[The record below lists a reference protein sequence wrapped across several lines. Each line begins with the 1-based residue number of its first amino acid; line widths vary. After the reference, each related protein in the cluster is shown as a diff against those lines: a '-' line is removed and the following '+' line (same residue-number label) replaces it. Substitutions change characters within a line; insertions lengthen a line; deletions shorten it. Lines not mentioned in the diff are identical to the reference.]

1 MGMVS
6 DIMASHARKPIFGYQ
21 YMVASIIAIGG
32 LSFVVWGHHMYTSGM
47 HPLVAMGFMTSTLAI
62 AVPSAVK
69 TFNWLATL
77 WRSRISFAPQM
88 LFAIGFVSLFVTGGL
103 TGIFLA
109 QPPVDVYFQDTFFVV
124 AHFHFVMAS
133 ASLFGVFAGIYQW
146 FPKMFGR
153 MMNQRL
159 GKIHFW
165 LSFVGIYA
173 TFFPMHFAGFAGMM
187 RRIYSTQVYAH
198 LQSLGPVNT
207 FVSVAAFCLGLAQ
220 LIFIFNFFHSLFR
233 GPKAERNPWRATTLE
248 WEAPSPPPHG
258 NWGAT
263 LPVVHRW
270 AFDYSLPGAAEDY
283 VPQTVPAPGVP
294 AAGGA
299 HGGGDA

>member
-1 MGMVS
+1 
-6 DIMASHARKPIFGYQ
+6 
-21 YMVASIIAIGG
+21 
-32 LSFVVWGHHMYTSGM
+32 
-47 HPLVAMGFMTSTLAI
+47 
-62 AVPSAVK
+62 
-69 TFNWLATL
+69 
-77 WRSRISFAPQM
+77 
-88 LFAIGFVSLFVTGGL
+88 
-103 TGIFLA
+103 
-109 QPPVDVYFQDTFFVV
+109 
-124 AHFHFVMAS
+124 
-133 ASLFGVFAGIYQW
+133 
-146 FPKMFGR
+146 
-153 MMNQRL
+153 MNQRL